1 VRLIVVRTTSAY
13 GSSPLP
19 PPAIFLILALE
30 HYSLTTALFPA
41 AVGLACMVLA
51 VLIAYRR
58 RALLN

>member
-1 VRLIVVRTTSAY
+1 LLSERIWFFALAAARNLLV
-13 GSSPLP
+13 
-19 PPAIFLILALE
+19 ILALE

-41 AVGLACMVLA
+41 AIGLACMVRA